1 MNVMRRVYTIS
12 MKNAMEGSKNL
23 DFEKMRK
30 VQLFGN
36 PEESRAAVKECLITW
51 AVYQL
56 SGIFGWFEF
65 SSWNYQEKFNGWTC
79 QRK

>member
-36 PEESRAAVKECLITW
+36 PEESRAVVKDFLITW
-51 AVYQL
+51 AVCQL
-56 SGIFGWFEF
+56 SGISRWFEF
-65 SSWNYQEKFNGWTC
+65 GDGNH
-79 QRK
+79 

>member
-36 PEESRAAVKECLITW
+36 PEESRAVVKDCLITQT
-51 AVYQL
+51 AGQL
-56 SGIFGWFEF
+56 SGISGWFEF
-65 SSWNYQEKFNGWTC
+65 GDGNH
-79 QRK
+79 